1 MAKKKS
7 APVPTVVTATSP
19 AEAYEA
25 AYFAR
30 KCGLTPEE
38 ALRLM
43 REAHD
48 SASAKRPGEKRKDN
62 RLPG

>member
-1 MAKKKS
+1 MAKKKN
-7 APVPTVVTATSP
+7 APSPTVVTATSP

-43 REAHD
+43 REAQ
-48 SASAKRPGEKRKDN
+48 ASTGGTVSSGDERKR
-62 RLPG
+62 

>member
-1 MAKKKS
+1 MAKKKKTRS
-7 APVPTVVTATSP
+7 VQTAVTATSP

-30 KCGLTPEE
+30 KCGLTQEE

-43 REAHD
+43 REAQD
-48 SASAKRPGEKRKDN
+48 AAGGKAASGEK
-62 RLPG
+62 PQG

>member
-1 MAKKKS
+1 MAKKKNTS
-7 APVPTVVTATSP
+7 VQTVVTATSP

-30 KCGLTPEE
+30 KCGLTQEE

-43 REAHD
+43 REARIP
-48 SASAKRPGEKRKDN
+48 SGEQSPGEKRE
-62 RLPG
+62 G

>member
-7 APVPTVVTATSP
+7 KLESSSVSAASP

-25 AYFAR
+25 TYFAR
-30 KCGLTPEE
+30 KCGLTPDE
-38 ALRLM
+38 ALKIM

-48 SASAKRPGEKRKDN
+48 WVSTTTSGRERKN
-62 RLPG
+62 

>member
-1 MAKKKS
+1 MAKKKYKS
-7 APVPTVVTATSP
+7 VQTVVTATSP

-30 KCGLTPEE
+30 KCGLTQEE

-43 REAHD
+43 REAHVPTGGQVP
-48 SASAKRPGEKRKDN
+48 SGEKRQ
-62 RLPG
+62 G

>member
-1 MAKKKS
+1 MAKKKN

-30 KCGLTPEE
+30 KCGLTTEE

-43 REAHD
+43 REAHK
-48 SASAKRPGEKRKDN
+48 STGGKPSGRKRKE
-62 RLPG
+62 